1 MCSNT
6 IDVRSIAS
14 LSGMNFYIP
23 DYQRGY
29 RWTASQAIQMLSDF
43 EEFCK
48 RKDQCHVQRGEY
60 YCLQPIVV
68 KKKEW
73 TERKGD
79 GREEYIEG
87 YEVIDGQQRLTTL
100 YIIMKCIWK
109 ICEILYPKFQ
119 LYSINYETRKEYDSN
134 KFLTEIDQNTGKAN
148 EFIDFYYMK
157 SVYDAVYQWIDSKA
171 ELRNEIARILLE
183 HKFDA
188 EENIDL
194 ARNVR
199 VIWYEVSGDNTSSS
213 IDIFTR
219 LNIGKIPLTNAE
231 LIKALLLK
239 KGNFLSSDDTM
250 RQLQIATEWNSI
262 EQRLQDDSFWYF
274 LYRSDYPFT
283 YENRIEFIF
292 DLMKSRTIDSE
303 FYHTFNEFNKEL
315 ESLKSEKKSEKNQR
329 FKNQE
334 CINKIWDN
342 VKQIYQTFVE
352 WYEDRTLYHLI
363 GFLIEYK
370 ADIRTLINASKSKK
384 KDEFLN
390 YIKKEISNKL
400 GRLSI
405 DDLSFAENKY
415 SIKQVLLLFNILTA
429 LKDKKSD
436 MRFPFN
442 KYKMEKWDIEH
453 VCSQTDKTIT
463 NENQQRRWI
472 DDMLEFFVGSA
483 AEDKVNQ
490 HISNLEI
497 EIKNNPEQA
506 RNGLLR
512 SELKLVNSIN
522 SLRKEGLSNF
532 ENVFKEVQSFFNED
546 KVEDK
551 DNISNLTLLDEETN
565 RSYGNAFFPIKRKR
579 IIANDELG
587 IFVPIATKNLFLKY
601 YSKRSNNLMH
611 WENSDAKDYLACLK
625 EFVSPYIKA

>member
-48 RKDQCHVQRGEY
+48 RNDQGNVASGEY

-109 ICEILYPKFQ
+109 VCEILYPKFQ

-463 NENQQRRWI
+463 NENQQMRWI

>member
-1 MCSNT
+1 
-6 IDVRSIAS
+6 
-14 LSGMNFYIP
+14 
-23 DYQRGY
+23 
-29 RWTASQAIQMLSDF
+29 
-43 EEFCK
+43 
-48 RKDQCHVQRGEY
+48 
-60 YCLQPIVV
+60 
-68 KKKEW
+68 
-73 TERKGD
+73 
-79 GREEYIEG
+79 
-87 YEVIDGQQRLTTL
+87 
-100 YIIMKCIWK
+100 
-109 ICEILYPKFQ
+109 
-119 LYSINYETRKEYDSN
+119 
-134 KFLTEIDQNTGKAN
+134 
-148 EFIDFYYMK
+148 
-157 SVYDAVYQWIDSKA
+157 
-171 ELRNEIARILLE
+171 
-183 HKFDA
+183 
-188 EENIDL
+188 
-194 ARNVR
+194 
-199 VIWYEVSGDNTSSS
+199 
-213 IDIFTR
+213 
-219 LNIGKIPLTNAE
+219 
-231 LIKALLLK
+231 
-239 KGNFLSSDDTM
+239 
-250 RQLQIATEWNSI
+250 
-262 EQRLQDDSFWYF
+262 
-274 LYRSDYPFT
+274 
-283 YENRIEFIF
+283 
-292 DLMKSRTIDSE
+292 
-303 FYHTFNEFNKEL
+303 
-315 ESLKSEKKSEKNQR
+315 
-329 FKNQE
+329 
-334 CINKIWDN
+334 
-342 VKQIYQTFVE
+342 
-352 WYEDRTLYHLI
+352 
-363 GFLIEYK
+363 
-370 ADIRTLINASKSKK
+370 
-384 KDEFLN
+384 
-390 YIKKEISNKL
+390 
-400 GRLSI
+400 
-405 DDLSFAENKY
+405 
-415 SIKQVLLLFNILTA
+415 
-429 LKDKKSD
+429 

>member
-6 IDVRSIAS
+6 IDIRSIAS

-109 ICEILYPKFQ
+109 VCEILYPKFQ

-239 KGNFLSSDDTM
+239 KGNFLPSDDTM

-483 AEDKVNQ
+483 AEDKVNH

>member
-1 MCSNT
+1 
-6 IDVRSIAS
+6 
-14 LSGMNFYIP
+14 MNFYIP

-48 RKDQCHVQRGEY
+48 RNDQGNVASGEY

-239 KGNFLSSDDTM
+239 KGNSLSSDDTM

>member
-48 RKDQCHVQRGEY
+48 RNDQGNVASGEY

-239 KGNFLSSDDTM
+239 KGNSLSSDDTM

>member
-1 MCSNT
+1 
-6 IDVRSIAS
+6 
-14 LSGMNFYIP
+14 MNFYIP

-48 RKDQCHVQRGEY
+48 RNDQGNVASGEY

-109 ICEILYPKFQ
+109 VCEILYPKFQ

>member
-1 MCSNT
+1 M
-6 IDVRSIAS
+6 
-14 LSGMNFYIP
+14 
-23 DYQRGY
+23 
-29 RWTASQAIQMLSDF
+29 
-43 EEFCK
+43 
-48 RKDQCHVQRGEY
+48 
-60 YCLQPIVV
+60 
-68 KKKEW
+68 
-73 TERKGD
+73 
-79 GREEYIEG
+79 
-87 YEVIDGQQRLTTL
+87 
-100 YIIMKCIWK
+100 
-109 ICEILYPKFQ
+109 
-119 LYSINYETRKEYDSN
+119 
-134 KFLTEIDQNTGKAN
+134 
-148 EFIDFYYMK
+148 
-157 SVYDAVYQWIDSKA
+157 
-171 ELRNEIARILLE
+171 
-183 HKFDA
+183 
-188 EENIDL
+188 
-194 ARNVR
+194 
-199 VIWYEVSGDNTSSS
+199 SS
-213 IDIFTR
+213 IKSWNHSNPKR
-219 LNIGKIPLTNAE
+219 SQKRTN
-231 LIKALLLK
+231 
-239 KGNFLSSDDTM
+239 
-250 RQLQIATEWNSI
+250 
-262 EQRLQDDSFWYF
+262 
-274 LYRSDYPFT
+274 
-283 YENRIEFIF
+283 
-292 DLMKSRTIDSE
+292 
-303 FYHTFNEFNKEL
+303 
-315 ESLKSEKKSEKNQR
+315 
-329 FKNQE
+329 
-334 CINKIWDN
+334 
-342 VKQIYQTFVE
+342 
-352 WYEDRTLYHLI
+352 EDRTLYHLI

-442 KYKMEKWDIEH
+442 KYKKEKWDIEH

-532 ENVFKEVQSFFNED
+532 ENIFKEVQSFFNED

-601 YSKRSNNLMH
+601 YSNRSSNLMH

>member
-29 RWTASQAIQMLSDF
+29 RWTPSQAIQMLSDF

-48 RKDQCHVQRGEY
+48 RKDQCHVQLGEY

-73 TERKGD
+73 TERKVD

-109 ICEILYPKFQ
+109 VCEILYPKFQ

-134 KFLTEIDQNTGKAN
+134 KFLTEIDRNTDKAN

-157 SVYDAVYQWIDSKA
+157 SVYDAVYQWIDSRPD
-171 ELRNEIARILLE
+171 LRNEIARILLE

-188 EENIDL
+188 EENMDL
-194 ARNVR
+194 AQNVR
-199 VIWYEVSGDNTSSS
+199 IIWYEVSGDNSSSS

-274 LYRSDYPFT
+274 LYRSDYPFA

-292 DLMKSRTIDSE
+292 DLMKRRTIDSE

-315 ESLKSEKKSEKNQR
+315 ESLKSEKKAEQNQRYKNQV
-329 FKNQE
+329 
-334 CINKIWDN
+334 CINKIWDD

-384 KDEFLN
+384 KDEFLDF
-390 YIKKEISNKL
+390 IKKEISNKL
-400 GRLSI
+400 GRISI

-442 KYKMEKWDIEH
+442 KYKIEKWDIEH

-497 EIKNNPEQA
+497 EITNNPELA
-506 RNGLLR
+506 RNVLLR
-512 SELKLVNSIN
+512 TELKLVKSIN
-522 SLRKEGLSNF
+522 SLRKESLSNF
-532 ENVFKEVQSFFNED
+532 ENVFKDVQSFFNED